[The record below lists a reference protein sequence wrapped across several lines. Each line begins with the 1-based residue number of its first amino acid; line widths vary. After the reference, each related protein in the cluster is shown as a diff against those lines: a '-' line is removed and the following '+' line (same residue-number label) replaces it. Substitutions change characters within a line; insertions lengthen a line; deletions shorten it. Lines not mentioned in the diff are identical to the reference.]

1 MFEGQRDLI
10 IRRIPLQLFAHNT
23 AHTTN
28 QDGMFFDRGMLTVD
42 SGQPTGATGLD
53 STSIAYSGGSAS
65 IGQNY
70 DAWADPFVAGI
81 TDSTRRAAN
90 QRVTVNMY
98 SFTAYKCK
106 NRGSWF
112 RVKQVVHYHA
122 KFADNAMYAPLF
134 GNARFR
140 ALF

>member
-53 STSIAYSGGSAS
+53 STSIAYSGGSAY

-70 DAWADPFVAGI
+70 DSWADPFVAGI